1 MEETRIPIRR
11 ALISVSDKTGLEAL
25 GRRLQSWGTQIFSTG
40 GTATILENWGIPVT
54 PVEAFTGF
62 PEILEGRVKTLHPK
76 IFAGL
81 LARKDHPE
89 DLAQL
94 ESHQML
100 FFDLVVVNL
109 YPFEKYR
116 GAEIATQVPWID
128 IGGPS
133 LIRAAAKNHE
143 RVTVLSSPE
152 DYPLFLQSTES
163 QPSVTLS
170 ERRFWAMQSFRRT
183 AEYDLMIFEEWHKS
197 TLPQQVRLSPQT
209 PLRYGENPH
218 QKASWCGVPDWQLL
232 QGKELSYNNLLDAE
246 AASQLVAE
254 FSEPCLAIIKH
265 NNPCGVAW
273 GNKRV
278 SELFQQALEADSKS
292 AFGGIVATNQ
302 PVDVLSAQALSEVF
316 LEVILAPSFE
326 LPALEFLNRKKNLRL
341 IQWQKPFFSN
351 FEIRPALGGFL
362 VQERDPGGTSVSLK
376 AMTSHPLLTPRLKND
391 IEGAWKICKHVR
403 SNAIVIVQDQRTVGI
418 GGGQVSRIDALNL
431 AVQKARPKLHGAV
444 LASDAFFP
452 FRDNIEALQGL
463 PILAIVEPGG
473 SQRDAEVIQACQ
485 EFGFPLYFTGERH
498 FKH

>member
-25 GRRLQSWGTQIFSTG
+25 CRRLQSWGTQIFSTG
-40 GTATILENWGIPVT
+40 GTATTLENWGIPVT
-54 PVEAFTGF
+54 PVEALTGF
-62 PEILEGRVKTLHPK
+62 PEILDGRVKTLHPK

-100 FFDLVVVNL
+100 LFDLVVVNL
-109 YPFEKYR
+109 YPFEKFR
-116 GAEIATQVPWID
+116 GTAIATQVPWID

-163 QPSVTLS
+163 QPSVSLS
-170 ERRFWAMQSFRRT
+170 ERHFWAMQSFRRT
-183 AEYDLMIFEEWHKS
+183 AEYDLTIFEEWHKS

-232 QGKELSYNNLLDAE
+232 QGKELSYNNLLDVE

-273 GNKRV
+273 GQKRV

-292 AFGGIVATNQ
+292 AFGGIVAANQ
-302 PVDVLSAQALSEVF
+302 PVDGVSAQALSEIF
-316 LEVILAPSFE
+316 LEVIIAPSFE
-326 LPALEFLNRKKNLRL
+326 HSALDVLNRKKNLRL
-341 IQWQKPFFSN
+341 IQWQKPFFSS

-362 VQERDPGGTSVSLK
+362 VQERDSGGTSVTLK
-376 AMTSHPLLTPRLKND
+376 PMTSHQELTPRLQND

-431 AVQKARPKLHGAV
+431 AVQKARPKLQGAV

-452 FRDNIEALQGL
+452 FRDSIEALQGL

-473 SQRDAEVIQACQ
+473 SQRDAEVIQACE
-485 EFGFPLYFTGERH
+485 EFGFPLFFTGQRH
-498 FKH
+498 FRH